1 MDLQAKF
8 LATTSSKRNY
18 TTGTLKKNTEYSITH
33 AWRAASIVMFVLL
46 DIHDY
51 TNSEQ
56 IVLLPF
62 HYAVMVSDDVI
73 KLINEDK
80 IWLNLICIKNG
91 ELEIV

>member
-1 MDLQAKF
+1 MDFQAKF
-8 LATTSSKRNY
+8 LAVATTKKI
-18 TTGTLKKNTEYSITH
+18 TPLELLKKEKEYSITH
-33 AWRAASIVMFVLL
+33 AWRAASIVMFVLR

-62 HYAVMVSDDVI
+62 HYAVMVSDDDI

-80 IWLNLICIKNG
+80 IWLNLICRQNG